1 MAHRRI
7 FHIDLDAFFVA
18 VERTLDPSLEG
29 VPVAVGGEAGSRGV
43 VACAS
48 YEARTYRLHAGMPLK
63 TAQRLCPHAIYLS
76 GKYAHYLEVSRRF
89 HAILGEYTPW
99 VEPLGM
105 DEAYMDMTGFESLYG
120 DPAAVARTIKD
131 RIRRELRVTAS
142 VGIASA
148 RVTAKVASDYGKPDG
163 LVEVPPGQDA
173 AFLAPL
179 PVREI
184 PGIGQKVEGALK
196 QRLGI
201 VTVAELAAVDP
212 LTLRCIFG
220 VYGDQLHRW
229 ATGQGEDSVAS
240 EMAAAKSI
248 SRSTTFA
255 EDCRD
260 RGFILST
267 LRYLGERVAAA
278 LRNEEKRA
286 RCVTVT
292 VRYADFHTISRS
304 RRVKQPVG
312 SDEAIFRLG
321 TSLLEEPLKDPRAVR
336 LIGIGVSELVPGTQ
350 LPLMADE
357 PEREESLADALDA
370 VRRKYGYT
378 ALQTG
383 RTFQLRGTFP
393 SDERGYV
400 LKTPS
405 LSR

>member
-1 MAHRRI
+1 MTHRRI

-18 VERTLDPSLEG
+18 VERALDPSLEG

-48 YEARTYRLHAGMPLK
+48 YEARTYGLHAGMPLK

-76 GKYAHYLEVSRRF
+76 GKYAHYLEVSQRF

-120 DPAAVARTIKD
+120 APSEVAHTIKE
-131 RIRRELRVTAS
+131 RVRRELRITAS

-179 PVREI
+179 PVRDV
-184 PGIGQKVEGALK
+184 PGIGAKVEGALK

-201 VTVAELAAVDP
+201 ATVAELAAVDP
-212 LTLRCIFG
+212 LTLRRIFG

-229 ATGQGEDSVAS
+229 ATGQGGDSVAS
-240 EMAAAKSI
+240 ELAAAKSI
-248 SRSTTFA
+248 RRSTTFA
-255 EDCRD
+255 KDSRD

-267 LRYLGERVAAA
+267 LRYLGERVAAG
-278 LRNEEKRA
+278 LRHEEKRA
-286 RCVTVT
+286 GCVTAT

-304 RRVKQPVG
+304 RRVKQPVE

-336 LIGIGVSELVPGTQ
+336 LIGIGLSELAPSTQ

-357 PEREESLADALDA
+357 PERKESLADALDA

-383 RTFQLRGTFP
+383 RTFQLRGAFP
-393 SDERGYV
+393 SDERGYI

>member
-7 FHIDLDAFFVA
+7 FHVDLDAFFVA
-18 VERTLDPSLEG
+18 VERALDPTLEG
-29 VPVAVGGEAGSRGV
+29 VPVVVGGEAGSRGV
-43 VACAS
+43 VTCAS
-48 YEARTYRLHAGMPLK
+48 YEARTYGLHAGIPLK

-89 HAILGEYTPW
+89 HAVLSEYTPW
-99 VEPLGM
+99 MEPLGM

-120 DPAAVARTIKD
+120 APADVARTIKE

-184 PGIGQKVEGALK
+184 PGVGQKVEGTLK

-201 VTVAELAAVDP
+201 VTVAELAVADP
-212 LTLRCIFG
+212 LTLRRIFG

-240 EMAAAKSI
+240 EMAAVKSI

-255 EDCRD
+255 HDSRD
-260 RGFILST
+260 RGFILGT

-278 LRNEEKRA
+278 LRHEEKRA
-286 RCVTVT
+286 GCITVT
-292 VRYADFHTISRS
+292 IRYADFHTISRS
-304 RRVKQPVG
+304 RRVKQPVE
-312 SDEAIFRLG
+312 SDEAVFRLG
-321 TSLLEEPLKDPRAVR
+321 SSLMEEPLKDRRAVR
-336 LIGIGVSELVPGTQ
+336 LIGIGVSELVSGEQ

-357 PEREESLADALDA
+357 P
-370 VRRKYGYT
+370 
-378 ALQTG
+378 
-383 RTFQLRGTFP
+383 
-393 SDERGYV
+393 
-400 LKTPS
+400 
-405 LSR
+405 

>member
-18 VERTLDPSLEG
+18 VERALDPSLEG
-29 VPVAVGGEAGSRGV
+29 MPVAVGGEAGSRGV
-43 VACAS
+43 VTCAS
-48 YEARTYRLHAGMPLK
+48 YEARAYGLHAGMPLK
-63 TAQRLCPHAIYLS
+63 TAQRLCPDAIYLS
-76 GKYAHYLEVSRRF
+76 GRYAHYLEVSRQF

-99 VEPLGM
+99 MEPLGM

-120 DPAAVARTIKD
+120 APAGVAGTIKE

-163 LVEVPPGQDA
+163 LVEVPLGQDA
-173 AFLAPL
+173 DFLAPL
-179 PVREI
+179 PVRDV
-184 PGIGQKVEGALK
+184 PGIGEKVEGALK

-201 VTVAELAAVDP
+201 ATVAELAAADP
-212 LTLRCIFG
+212 FTLRRIFG

-229 ATGQGEDSVAS
+229 AIGQGEDSVAS
-240 EMAAAKSI
+240 EMAAVKSI

-255 EDCRD
+255 EDSRD

-267 LRYLGERVAAA
+267 LRYLEERVAAA
-278 LRNEEKRA
+278 LRHEEKSA
-286 RCVTVT
+286 GCVTVT
-292 VRYADFHTISRS
+292 IRYADFHTISRS
-304 RRVKQPVG
+304 RRVKQPVE

-321 TSLLEEPLKDPRAVR
+321 TSLLEEPLKDSRAVR
-336 LIGIGVSELVPGTQ
+336 LVGIGVSELVSGGQ

-357 PEREESLADALDA
+357 PEREENLADALDA

-383 RTFQLRGTFP
+383 RTFQLRGAFP
-393 SDERGYV
+393 SDERGYI

>member
-18 VERTLDPSLEG
+18 VERALDPSLEG
-29 VPVAVGGEAGSRGV
+29 VPVVVGGEAGSRGV
-43 VACAS
+43 VTCAS
-48 YEARTYRLHAGMPLK
+48 YEARAYGLHAGMPLK
-63 TAQRLCPHAIYLS
+63 SAQRLCPHAIYLS

-99 VEPLGM
+99 MEPLGM

-120 DPAAVARTIKD
+120 APADVARTIKE

-173 AFLAPL
+173 DFLAPL

-184 PGIGQKVEGALK
+184 PGIGGKVEGALK

-201 VTVAELAAVDP
+201 ATVAELAAVDP
-212 LTLRCIFG
+212 LTLRRIFG
-220 VYGDQLHRW
+220 VYGDQFHRS
-229 ATGQGEDSVAS
+229 ATGQGDDSVAS
-240 EMAAAKSI
+240 EMAAVKSI

-255 EDCRD
+255 RDSRD
-260 RGFILST
+260 RGLILGT

-278 LRNEEKRA
+278 LRHEEKRA
-286 RCVTVT
+286 GCVTVT
-292 VRYADFHTISRS
+292 IRYADFHTISRS
-304 RRVKQPVG
+304 RRVKRPVE
-312 SDEAIFRLG
+312 SDEAIFRLSA
-321 TSLLEEPLKDPRAVR
+321 SLMEEPLKDRRAVR
-336 LIGIGVSELVPGTQ
+336 LIGIGVSELVSGGQ

-357 PEREESLADALDA
+357 PEREESLADALDT

-383 RTFQLRGTFP
+383 RTFQLRGAFP
-393 SDERGYV
+393 SDERGYI